1 MAFKQIRRSLLSL
14 LFLSREPEG
23 LIKSDKMCHPANYDK
38 QLEVRRAR
46 RVVRKYRR
54 MSYRKE
60 MARLRSMLDCEGE
73 RVEEAEVLER
83 TVSLIEDLEAR
94 LLQRLSSGAVPER
107 LRGSDVKSVE
117 DIRNVIGLM
126 MTANSQ

>member
-1 MAFKQIRRSLLSL
+1 
-14 LFLSREPEG
+14 
-23 LIKSDKMCHPANYDK
+23 
-38 QLEVRRAR
+38 
-46 RVVRKYRR
+46 

-73 RVEEAEVLER
+73 SVEEAEVLER

-94 LLQRLSSGAVPER
+94 LLQRLTTGAVPER
-107 LRGSDVKSVE
+107 LRGSDVQSVE

-126 MTANSQ
+126 MANSQ

>member
-1 MAFKQIRRSLLSL
+1 
-14 LFLSREPEG
+14 
-23 LIKSDKMCHPANYDK
+23 MCHPANYNK

-60 MARLRSMLDCEGE
+60 MARLRSMLDCES
-73 RVEEAEVLER
+73 VEEAEVLER

-94 LLQRLSSGAVPER
+94 LLQRLSTGAVPER
-107 LRGSDVKSVE
+107 LRGTDVQSVE